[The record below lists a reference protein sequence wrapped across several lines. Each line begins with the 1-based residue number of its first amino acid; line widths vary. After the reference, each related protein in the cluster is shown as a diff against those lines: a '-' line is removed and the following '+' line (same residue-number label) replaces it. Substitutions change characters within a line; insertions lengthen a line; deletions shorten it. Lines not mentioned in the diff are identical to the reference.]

1 MLRATSL
8 INRRVNIFLLSSF
21 PLREKLFFLFL
32 SFFTRPFETIDRKKL
47 ALRFDGRGGEGDD
60 PRKSNRFATAKVL
73 YAPRA
78 SINSH
83 RGANGRKLV
92 YINETIFHAVERKE
106 EGKRKGREKESEGT
120 GDYHPEAG
128 NNDIRV
134 QWDDGRFRCVR
145 GGELRPTFVS
155 TFLKNKARPK
165 NRGGGWMDIHN
176 ESCRLEW
183 RTRGTG
189 QAVEIFLSAECL
201 VFITRFSREK
211 KKNPFPASLW
221 TFVSRKRERERDE
234 KKEFAF
240 VFTFNRGTIL
250 DRGTP
255 LYIYICIYIYTFP
268 SLFVAVPWR
277 KENYLGIGTFK
288 TFRMFSY
295 NFVNAV
301 YG

>member
-128 NNDIRV
+128 NNDIRM

-211 KKNPFPASLW
+211 KKPF
-221 TFVSRKRERERDE
+221 SR
-234 KKEFAF
+234 
-240 VFTFNRGTIL
+240 VFMDF
-250 DRGTP
+250 
-255 LYIYICIYIYTFP
+255 YIP
-268 SLFVAVPWR
+268 
-277 KENYLGIGTFK
+277 
-288 TFRMFSY
+288 
-295 NFVNAV
+295 
-301 YG
+301 

>member
-47 ALRFDGRGGEGDD
+47 ALRFDGRGGGDD

-106 EGKRKGREKESEGT
+106 EGKRKGRVKESEGT

-211 KKNPFPASLW
+211 KKTLFPRLYGLLYP
-221 TFVSRKRERERDE
+221 VKEREREMKKKNSPSFSRSTVEQSSIEAHPYTYIYVYTYIRSLLSLSLYRGE
-234 KKEFAF
+234 KKITSE
-240 VFTFNRGTIL
+240 
-250 DRGTP
+250 
-255 LYIYICIYIYTFP
+255 
-268 SLFVAVPWR
+268 
-277 KENYLGIGTFK
+277 
-288 TFRMFSY
+288 
-295 NFVNAV
+295 
-301 YG
+301 